1 MSANFWAPVIVALIT
16 GPVMWLLIRFDRRNS
31 LQHAS
36 AMGVHRANQDL
47 LHGLTHN
54 LQEVKKDVQDV
65 KEDVRDV
72 KYDVRDLRVR
82 ISDVEHEVEEH
93 IEHDRSGHP

>member
-1 MSANFWAPVIVALIT
+1 
-16 GPVMWLLIRFDRRNS
+16 
-31 LQHAS
+31 
-36 AMGVHRANQDL
+36 
-47 LHGLTHN
+47 
-54 LQEVKKDVQDV
+54 
-65 KEDVRDV
+65 V